1 MLPDFDLTKF
11 LTATAGAVVSM
22 AKWPGTLVERAVMGA
37 AGVVISY
44 FASDAVSA
52 LTSVPPG
59 LCGFLL
65 GLFGMS
71 IVGKVWDAIAAID
84 AARVVADLW
93 SAALERIRK

>member
-37 AGVVISY
+37 AGVVVSY
-44 FASDAVSA
+44 FASDAVSGW
-52 LTSVPPG
+52 TGVPPG

-71 IVGKVWDAIAAID
+71 IVGKIWDAIAAID
-84 AARVVADLW
+84 ARKITADLW
-93 SAALERIRK
+93 DAFLGRLKK